1 MEKSDN
7 PGIDNNENNDINISS
22 NNNGNNEI
30 IPVNYDISSYN
41 PREFNNSN
49 QIGFCGTFTNLDQ
62 VQQMQN
68 QINQIQ
74 LSQMQYQMNN
84 MQQQLYNKNNRS
96 DKMEMENLTE
106 NIAKSIINSK
116 KESMNLKENR
126 DLNFTTIQSN
136 NNQLNNIP
144 MIDRNLLYENNNN
157 NYNNYNDF
165 LRNIP
170 ESEQDYIDISNA
182 LNRDID
188 NRKLFFLPNAYTNI
202 TNEIA
207 KSYNPYQ
214 YFEAYMTD
222 RGDKPNILYKFIRDL
237 RNCNMFNDNYLNSN
251 LIYIIDSIDQGAKNE
266 NIYELIA
273 ILSLQLRDYK
283 STHNNN
289 IKKEDVIK
297 VIKIF
302 NNYTIQYLQYLK
314 IKEDLENNIMAN
326 DDILNQMKK
335 VVRDFFQKSPKI
347 YQSVNNL
354 TFISNAIT
362 SNSKIN
368 NLLIER
374 VNDIIININGL
385 MTNTNLNLDHL
396 NDLERRISALVRDIN
411 LNQNNN
417 NKNFRDIIT
426 SYDLINKDIANL
438 QTILNF
444 TSQENID
451 TKKIKEALD
460 YLGGCLSQFNEFK
473 SYKTQDIRNN
483 ALILIND
490 LLNDLLN
497 ENAQISDNEKE
508 VKDKIKKIIDNLN
521 TLSKEYVNQYY
532 EEILIKTLKDLKDGI
547 ESSKKESLESI
558 TSINDKLDKL
568 DKFNEIF
575 KEESDGIKDDIT
587 KLKKENEDLKKTNEC
602 IIELIKD
609 NIPNVKDKLEKR
621 LQEIRE
627 DKLEKRRHEIREEN
641 TRKRMERL
649 QKNRNE
655 IISKDD
661 NNPPLDFNS
670 NKPDCDVNDVYKNS
684 SITEMIRN
692 NPVGIVIDE
701 NTIEAVKD
709 DSQTIINDSL
719 DSIIEKIDKISKEE
733 VAYKELNGNNVDLLR
748 VKDFWKE
755 VYDLYESHKGMI
767 NSNDQVNKKFVNLF
781 LNFIAIL
788 KSYNGEYY
796 KELSEKY
803 KESDCSIETF
813 NNELNLN
820 LFK

>member
-7 PGIDNNENNDINISS
+7 LGIDNNENNDINISS
-22 NNNGNNEI
+22 NNDGNNNGNNEI
-30 IPVNYDISSYN
+30 IPVNYDISEYN
-41 PREFNNSN
+41 PRAFNNSN
-49 QIGFCGTFTNLDQ
+49 QIGFCGTFTNIDP

-68 QINQIQ
+68 QINQMQ

-157 NYNNYNDF
+157 NSNNNYF
-165 LRNIP
+165 LQKFPNNER
-170 ESEQDYIDISNA
+170 DYIDISNA
-182 LNRDID
+182 LDHDINSID
-188 NRKLFFLPNAYTNI
+188 LFFPPNAYTNI
-202 TNEIA
+202 RNEIA
-207 KSYNPYQ
+207 NSYDPYQ
-214 YFEAYMTD
+214 YFESYMKD

-237 RNCNMFNDNYLNSN
+237 KNCNMFNCNYLNSN
-251 LIYIIDSIDQGAKNE
+251 LINVINSIDRGVENE

-273 ILSLQLRDYK
+273 ILSIQFRDYK
-283 STHNNN
+283 KAHINN
-289 IKKEDVIK
+289 IKTEDVIK
-297 VIKIF
+297 LF
-302 NNYTIQYLQYLK
+302 NNYTLQYFEYLK
-314 IKEDLENNIMAN
+314 IKGDLENNVMAN
-326 DDILNQMKK
+326 DYILNSMKK
-335 VVRDFFQKSPKI
+335 VVKEFFQKSPII
-347 YQSVNNL
+347 YQSINNL
-354 TFISNAIT
+354 EFISNAIT
-362 SNSKIN
+362 SNTKIN

-374 VNDIIININGL
+374 VNDIIMNINGL
-385 MTNTNLNLDHL
+385 MANTNLNLDHI

-417 NKNFRDIIT
+417 NKNFTDIINA
-426 SYDLINKDIANL
+426 YDSINKDIANL
-438 QTILNF
+438 QIISNI
-444 TSQENID
+444 TSRENID
-451 TKKIKEALD
+451 TKKIKEAID
-460 YLGGCLSQFNEFK
+460 YLGNCLSKFDEFK
-473 SYKTQDIRNN
+473 AYKAQDIRNN
-483 ALILIND
+483 SLILIND

-521 TLSKEYVNQYY
+521 TLSKDYVNYY
-532 EEILIKTLKDLKDGI
+532 YKEILSNTLKTLKDGI

-558 TSINDKLDKL
+558 TSINDKLNKL

-649 QKNRNE
+649 ERNRNE

-670 NKPDCDVNDVYKNS
+670 DKPDSDINDVYKNS
-684 SITEMIRN
+684 SNTESNESGI
-692 NPVGIVIDE
+692 VGIVIDE

-709 DSQTIINDSL
+709 DSHSISNDSL
-719 DSIIEKIDKISKEE
+719 DSIIEKIDKINKEE
-733 VAYKELNGNNVDLLR
+733 VAYKEFNGNNVDILR
-748 VKDFWKE
+748 VRDFWE
-755 VYDLYESHKGMI
+755 QIYDLYESHSVI
-767 NSNDQVNKKFVNLF
+767 IISNDKVNNHFRILF
-781 LNFIAIL
+781 ENFIAIL

-796 KELSEKY
+796 KELREKY
-803 KESDCSIETF
+803 QNDCSIETF
-813 NNELNLN
+813 NKELNLN